1 MPLLLGQT
9 LVDEVSGDADAAAE
23 ADEGAND
30 DKDDQPHP
38 QPGEIRIT
46 IIIIIQCCFYLVFRF
61 TLRQSLQ
68 SRPVAAGWLVQPH
81 IQPAQ

>member
-1 MPLLLGQT
+1 MPLLLGET

-38 QPGEIRIT
+38 EPGEIRIA
-46 IIIIIQCCFYLVFRF
+46 IIIN
-61 TLRQSLQ
+61 S
-68 SRPVAAGWLVQPH
+68 
-81 IQPAQ
+81 